1 LFSWKDPLYDDELV
15 AAVEEST
22 NRLAVV
28 AKTEGLR
35 SDHPTALY
43 GNYVDANTPLVEIYG
58 DNLPR
63 LRALR
68 AEVDPDGFSG
78 WIQILSFD
86 RMRPGGNLDGYL
98 LIPFPTTNACF
109 LFCTQL
115 RSSGTARSLSHSRFW
130 KIDNHV
136 A

>member
-1 LFSWKDPLYDDELV
+1 LFCWKEPLYDDEFV

-28 AKTEGLR
+28 AKTEGLL

-68 AEVDPDGFSG
+68 AEL
-78 WIQILSFD
+78 IL
-86 RMRPGGNLDGYL
+86 R
-98 LIPFPTTNACF
+98 T
-109 LFCTQL
+109 
-115 RSSGTARSLSHSRFW
+115 
-130 KIDNHV
+130 
-136 A
+136 